1 MDEKDWLILK
11 TIYEEKNITK
21 AAEKLFISQPAL
33 TYRLNHLEEEVG
45 VKILWRNKKGIK
57 FTSEGEYLVK
67 YADEML
73 YKLQKT
79 KDHLLNMN
87 ENLEGIIRIG
97 VSSNF
102 ARYLLPDILK
112 NFLEQYHN
120 VQFSVFTGWSHKIL
134 KHLEQDNIHIGIV
147 RGDNPW
153 HHNSILLNTET
164 ICVISSKPI
173 DLMQLPSLPRI
184 TFNTDPKLQQIID
197 NWWHQQFSQPPTI
210 TMEIDN
216 IETCKKLVAKGLGYA
231 IVPSLG
237 LSTIPDLEKI
247 ELNDNKG
254 QLLQRNTWLLYKET
268 EVEFP
273 IVKEFINSLINYSQI
288 HSNK

>member
-11 TIYEEKNITK
+11 MVYEEKNITR

-87 ENLEGIIRIG
+87 DNLEGIIRLG

-112 NFLEQYHN
+112 NFLDKYNN
-120 VQFSVFTGWSHKIL
+120 VQFTVFTGWSHKIL
-134 KHLEQDNIHIGIV
+134 KHLEQDSVHIGII
-147 RGDNPW
+147 RGDHQW
-153 HHNSILLNTET
+153 HENAILLNTESV
-164 ICVISSKPI
+164 CVISKTPI
-173 DLMQLPSLPRI
+173 DLTQLPTLPRI

-197 NWWHQQFSQPPTI
+197 KWWHQQFSQPPTI

-237 LSTIPDLEKI
+237 LSNIPDLEKI
-247 ELNDNKG
+247 ELTDYENNP
-254 QLLQRNTWLLYKET
+254 LQRNTWLLYKES
-268 EVEFP
+268 EIKYP
-273 IVKEFINSLINYSQI
+273 IVKEFIDFLIEYSTA
-288 HSNK
+288 HVKK